1 MDLYLDS
8 ADLDEIRAARDLG
21 ALDGVT
27 TNPSIIA
34 KAGADFH
41 ERMAAICELC
51 EGPVSAEVTA
61 TEHDAMLEEAEPLL
75 EIGEQIVIKL
85 PCTTDGIRA
94 CNSLSSRGVRTN
106 LTLCFQPLQA
116 LMAAKAGAFL
126 ISPFIGR
133 LDDIGQD
140 GMDLIQQIRTMY
152 DNYGYET
159 QVLAA
164 SIRHPMHLV
173 QCALIGADVAT
184 VPFKVIEGMLQHPL
198 TDQGLEKFLA
208 DWKKRG

>member
-75 EIGEQIVIKL
+75 GIGEQIVIKL

-94 CNSLSSRGVRTN
+94 CNSLSGRGVRTN

-116 LMAAKAGAFL
+116 
-126 ISPFIGR
+126 
-133 LDDIGQD
+133 
-140 GMDLIQQIRTMY
+140 
-152 DNYGYET
+152 
-159 QVLAA
+159 
-164 SIRHPMHLV
+164 
-173 QCALIGADVAT
+173 
-184 VPFKVIEGMLQHPL
+184 
-198 TDQGLEKFLA
+198 
-208 DWKKRG
+208 

>member
-126 ISPFIGR
+126 ISPWSTR
-133 LDDIGQD
+133 RWRTPPLDHVFTICSVPSGQPTCVE
-140 GMDLIQQIRTMY
+140 RSSA
-152 DNYGYET
+152 
-159 QVLAA
+159 VH
-164 SIRHPMHLV
+164 S
-173 QCALIGADVAT
+173 
-184 VPFKVIEGMLQHPL
+184 VPRVRK
-198 TDQGLEKFLA
+198 
-208 DWKKRG
+208 

>member
-1 MDLYLDS
+1 MKS
-8 ADLDEIRAARDLG
+8 VPPATWA

-85 PCTTDGIRA
+85 PCTTDGIAR
-94 CNSLSSRGVRTN
+94 LQQFVEPRGAN
-106 LTLCFQPLQA
+106 Q
-116 LMAAKAGAFL
+116 
-126 ISPFIGR
+126 S
-133 LDDIGQD
+133 DS
-140 GMDLIQQIRTMY
+140 
-152 DNYGYET
+152 
-159 QVLAA
+159 VLPTFA
-164 SIRHPMHLV
+164 SGSWPPKPARS
-173 QCALIGADVAT
+173 
-184 VPFKVIEGMLQHPL
+184 
-198 TDQGLEKFLA
+198 
-208 DWKKRG
+208 

>member
-116 LMAAKAGAFL
+116 LMAAKAGASHAAMALLRPGWGAQRSATNRAIMFL
-126 ISPFIGR
+126 FMPR
-133 LDDIGQD
+133 
-140 GMDLIQQIRTMY
+140 
-152 DNYGYET
+152 
-159 QVLAA
+159 
-164 SIRHPMHLV
+164 
-173 QCALIGADVAT
+173 
-184 VPFKVIEGMLQHPL
+184 
-198 TDQGLEKFLA
+198 
-208 DWKKRG
+208 W